1 MREGA
6 GPEVIDLPAGIPPV
20 RVLPRDADVSA
31 AFSSTTHEQVW
42 SEMLDANGQLH
53 DGPIW
58 AVRSIGPD
66 ALVVQADQYKRLA
79 VQADPRIGD
88 LGVRLLGVKGLLVG
102 RDASGT
108 ERILLARRGGQTRI
122 YQGLWETAPAGG
134 IDVRQLLGHQAVR
147 ETLLTELHEELG
159 LTMPPGVQERIVAAL
174 RDPIARSVD
183 LIARIDWPD
192 AVNPHAT
199 LCHTGTHAWEYID
212 SAWTSPQDVAAM
224 LANNPATLSPPTL
237 AVLRWLGWVGG

>member
-1 MREGA
+1 MRNGA
-6 GPEVIDLPAGIPPV
+6 GPDVIDLPSGLPPV
-20 RVLPRDADVSA
+20 RVLPRDAAVPA
-31 AFSSTTHEQVW
+31 AFWSTTHEQVW
-42 SEMLDANGQLH
+42 SEMLDANAQLH

-58 AVRSIGPD
+58 AVRSIGPEE
-66 ALVVQADQYKRLA
+66 LVVQADQYKRLA
-79 VQADPRIGD
+79 VQADRRIGD

-134 IDVRQLLGHQAVR
+134 IDARQTLGQTAVH
-147 ETLLTELHEELG
+147 ETLQTELHEELG
-159 LTMPPGVQERIVAAL
+159 LTMPEGAHERIVAAV
-174 RDPIARSVD
+174 RDPIAHSID
-183 LIARIDWPD
+183 LITRIDWPK
-192 AVNPHAT
+192 AVNLHAT

-212 SAWTSPQDVAAM
+212 SAWTSTQDVHTM

-237 AVLRWLGWVGG
+237 AVLRWLGWVG